1 MALPKLTAEEKKRA
15 LRKAQDMRSKRAD
28 LRRRLKSGRLTLA
41 EVLRRDNDEVVA
53 RMRVAYLLES
63 LPKIGRVT
71 TRKIMEEIG
80 IDESR
85 RVQGLGQRQRGALLA
100 KLG

>member
-28 LRRRLKSGRLTLA
+28 LRRRLKNGKLTLP
-41 EVLRRDNDEVVA
+41 EVLRRDNDEVIA

-71 TRKIMEEIG
+71 SRRIMEEIG